1 MFPSHL
7 TYSPDAPHYIS
18 SHIQSCCQN
27 FLSALSVPDPTSPPC
42 WFSGNRT
49 HVVMWCIMGNVVIPP
64 VHLTDLRVTC
74 VVERPFKSF
83 CRFLLILCASV
94 CLIPPVFNVPTA
106 GSPNHWV
113 APLLLYGLYE
123 ALHAGGLRLCADRN
137 FLLEMEGIIQH
148 FILKGYSNVFMYY
161 SPVTSEA
168 AYKVRP
174 PSSRAWELCND
185 PLSSQNARLSLCDC
199 SCGCDWRI
207 RCNLGSVKD
216 SYGDIHC

>member
-1 MFPSHL
+1 MLCVILGGDCRRTSRGD
-7 TYSPDAPHYIS
+7 TCSPLIL
-18 SHIQSCCQN
+18 HIHQMLHITSPVTSRAAVRIFCP
-27 FLSALSVPDPTSPPC
+27 LSVCLTSQAPPC

-94 CLIPPVFNVPTA
+94 SLIPPVFNVPTA

-137 FLLEMEGIIQH
+137 FLLEMEG
-148 FILKGYSNVFMYY
+148 
-161 SPVTSEA
+161 
-168 AYKVRP
+168 
-174 PSSRAWELCND
+174 
-185 PLSSQNARLSLCDC
+185 
-199 SCGCDWRI
+199 
-207 RCNLGSVKD
+207 
-216 SYGDIHC
+216 